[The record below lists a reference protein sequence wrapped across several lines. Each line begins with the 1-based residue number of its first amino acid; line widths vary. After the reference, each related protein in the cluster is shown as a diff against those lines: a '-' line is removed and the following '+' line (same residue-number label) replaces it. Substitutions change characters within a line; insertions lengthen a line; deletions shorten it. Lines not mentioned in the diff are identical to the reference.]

1 MINTDPDNKDIVSF
15 VTLRLGSNGDSKKEQ
30 VWTRPITKIA
40 LVLETEG
47 IDSPTKG
54 ALYDEQ
60 GDELL
65 VGSHL

>member
-1 MINTDPDNKDIVSF
+1 MINTNPGNKDIVSC

-47 IDSPTKG
+47 IDSPKKG
-54 ALYDEQ
+54 ALDNAKSD
-60 GDELL
+60 GLL
-65 VGSHL
+65 VGRYL